1 MKEQLINN
9 VLNFMAN
16 ILSMDQLEQLS
27 NVLVHVLHDVKVEQE
42 CHDLVPAEKDGNEV
56 MIRLF
61 LGSKST
67 TGRKNNTLKQYN
79 SEIRNVLSF
88 LGDKNIADITAMDLR
103 YYYSYCRRERG
114 ISMSTMQTRLHY
126 LSSFWDFLNTEGM
139 VSDNPVK
146 KIGTIFVEKVIK
158 KPFAVEEME
167 ALRVSC
173 ESIRD
178 RALMEVLYSTGVRVS
193 ELVAL
198 NVEDI
203 EMSKQETIVNGKRSK
218 ERRVYLTDNAKFYLK
233 RYLQERLR
241 EEGLT
246 AEELQCRPLFASTK
260 APHNRLT
267 VAGVQY
273 MLRKLG
279 ENAGVKNVHPHRF
292 RRTIATDLLSRGM
305 HIEEVKDLLGHEKLD
320 TTMLY
325 CTIKEQNVRESF
337 RKYA

>member
-1 MKEQLINN
+1 MKEQIINDI
-9 VLNFMAN
+9 LNFMTN
-16 ILSMDQLEQLS
+16 ILNVEQLEQLS
-27 NVLVHVLHDVKVEQE
+27 NVLVHVLHDVKVAQE
-42 CHDLVPAEKDGNEV
+42 CHDLVPAEANRNDV
-56 MIRLF
+56 MIKLF

-88 LGDKNIADITAMDLR
+88 LGDKNIEDITAMDLR

-139 VSDNPVK
+139 VFDNPVK
-146 KIGTIFVEKVIK
+146 KIGTIFVEKTIK
-158 KPFAVEEME
+158 KPFSVEEME
-167 ALRVSC
+167 AMRVSC

-178 RALMEVLYSTGVRVS
+178 RALMEFLYSTGVRVS
-193 ELVAL
+193 ELAAL

-203 EMSKQETIVNGKRSK
+203 EMSKQETIVYGKRSK

-233 RYLQERLR
+233 RYLQERMKDEGLNEDELR
-241 EEGLT
+241 E
-246 AEELQCRPLFASTK
+246 RPLFVSLK
-260 APHNRLT
+260 APHDRLT
-267 VAGVQY
+267 VAGIQF

-279 ENAGVKNVHPHRF
+279 KGAGVKNVHPHRF
-292 RRTIATDLLSRGM
+292 RRTIATELLSRGM